1 MEIMKRTDEIRVD
14 TEAEA
19 KALIESFKEK
29 AKEEAYEVVSYTS
42 TLKEKKAGVKLICFA
57 CTRYKC
63 IKKQFRY
70 ICAHCSSSFLSAEI
84 RL

>member
-42 TLKEKKAGVKLICFA
+42 TLKRRKLKE
-57 CTRYKC
+57 R
-63 IKKQFRY
+63 
-70 ICAHCSSSFLSAEI
+70 
-84 RL
+84 